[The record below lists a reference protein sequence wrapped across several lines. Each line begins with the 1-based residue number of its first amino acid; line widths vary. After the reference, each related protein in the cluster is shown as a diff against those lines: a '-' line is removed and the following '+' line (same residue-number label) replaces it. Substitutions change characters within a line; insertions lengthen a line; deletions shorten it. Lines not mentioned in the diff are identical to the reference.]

1 MENNKINF
9 GRSLIVPSV
18 QELAKGPSTQIPPR
32 YVHHDHHPTS
42 DDDARVPS
50 VPVVDLHCLLSGSCS
65 ELHKLHT
72 ASKEWGF
79 FQVIN
84 HGISESILED
94 FKTEVLNMFNLP
106 MEEKLKLWQ
115 EEDNHE
121 GFGQLF
127 VVSEDQKLDWS
138 DMFYLTT
145 LPHDLRQSQLFQ
157 KLPLTLSIEHRA
169 TVNSNNERMSVATFY
184 SSSMGTELGPARSL
198 VAQHNVANFRR
209 VPIET
214 YFKEFFA
221 RKLDGKSYLD
231 FMKLD

>member
-79 FQVIN
+79 FQV
-84 HGISESILED
+84 S
-94 FKTEVLNMFNLP
+94 
-106 MEEKLKLWQ
+106 
-115 EEDNHE
+115 
-121 GFGQLF
+121 
-127 VVSEDQKLDWS
+127 VVCHKVKHACLG
-138 DMFYLTT
+138 TIT
-145 LPHDLRQSQLFQ
+145 
-157 KLPLTLSIEHRA
+157 
-169 TVNSNNERMSVATFY
+169 VATLQYFY
-184 SSSMGTELGPARSL
+184 G
-198 VAQHNVANFRR
+198 
-209 VPIET
+209 
-214 YFKEFFA
+214 
-221 RKLDGKSYLD
+221 
-231 FMKLD
+231 